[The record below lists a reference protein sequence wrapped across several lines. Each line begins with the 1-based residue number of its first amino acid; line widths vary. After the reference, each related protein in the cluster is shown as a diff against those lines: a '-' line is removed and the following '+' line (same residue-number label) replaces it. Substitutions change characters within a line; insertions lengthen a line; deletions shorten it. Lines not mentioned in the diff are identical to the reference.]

1 MAESN
6 NPSELL
12 IVEGKND
19 FHVVTQLLKKHQ
31 IKPPKIVPKEGFENL
46 HNSISTEVKASGRK
60 KLGIIADANGDFNN
74 RRQSIL
80 DQLRKSGFDISKNTE
95 NSTNIFTDHKDLE
108 IHVGIWLMPDNASSG
123 ELEDFILKMIPQ
135 QDPILPRAQHYIDTI
150 PVEDRK
156 FENKKI
162 TRAYV
167 HAWLAARHE
176 PHPMGLAIK
185 VDDLTHDSPYAQ
197 SFVCWFHQLFNN

>member
-95 NSTNIFTDHKDLE
+95 NSTNIFTDHKYLE